1 MIVLPSGGL
10 SLKNIIIRLCVFY
23 MGLLGSE
30 IAVIAPLQR
39 GDFVDLNG
47 ASLGFSNSTH
57 VPGHLAGV
65 GKE

>member
-30 IAVIAPLQR
+30 IAVIVPLQR
-39 GDFVDLNG
+39 GDFIGLNG